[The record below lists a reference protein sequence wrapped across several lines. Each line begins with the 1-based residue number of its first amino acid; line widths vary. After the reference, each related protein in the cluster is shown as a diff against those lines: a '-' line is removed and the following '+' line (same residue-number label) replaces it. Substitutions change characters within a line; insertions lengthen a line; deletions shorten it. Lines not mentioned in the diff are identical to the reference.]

1 MFTCKRRTL
10 FAALA
15 GLVFLTATGG
25 TPARADIEQEA
36 TAFLTT
42 MGNRAISELADT
54 SVPEA
59 ERVARFRNLLTEN
72 IDLRLVAQQ
81 VLARNWRAATDQERN
96 AFTTAL
102 RETLIVRFLPI
113 FDNYKGETFD
123 VVSTRTSTR
132 NPNVVGAVTNVIT
145 PGGDIARIEW
155 FMRKAGGGLR
165 IYDFSAEGIRL
176 TTSLQEEYSAVL
188 RDNGGSVA
196 DLTRRMEATLP
207 ATAVLN

>member
-1 MFTCKRRTL
+1 MFTCKRRSL

-15 GLVFLTATGG
+15 GVFLLATSGAQ
-25 TPARADIEQEA
+25 PARADIESEA
-36 TAFLTT
+36 DAFLTQ
-42 MGNRAISELADT
+42 MGTRAIKELADS
-54 SVPEA
+54 SVGEA
-59 ERVARFRNLLTEN
+59 QRVQSFRTLLNES

-81 VLARNWRAATDQERN
+81 VLARYWRAATEQQRN
-96 AFTTAL
+96 EFTIAL

-113 FDNYKGETFD
+113 FDGYKGETFD

-155 FMRKAGGGLR
+155 FLRKAGGGLL

-176 TTSLQEEYSAVL
+176 TTSLQEEYGAVL
-188 RDNGGSVA
+188 RDNGGDVA

-207 ATAVLN
+207 PTASLQ

>member
-1 MFTCKRRTL
+1 MITCKRRTL

-15 GLVFLTATGG
+15 GVFLSATVSGA
-25 TPARADIEQEA
+25 PAHADIESEA
-36 TAFLTT
+36 DTFLTQ
-42 MGNRAISELADT
+42 MGTRAISELADT
-54 SVPEA
+54 SADEA
-59 ERVARFRNLLTEN
+59 QRVQRFRTLLDES

-81 VLARNWRAATDQERN
+81 VLARYWRAASEQERN
-96 AFTTAL
+96 EFTIAM

-113 FDNYKGETFD
+113 FDGYKGETFD

-145 PGGDIARIEW
+145 PGGDVARIEW
-155 FMRKAGGGLR
+155 FLRKVGGGLL

-176 TTSLQEEYSAVL
+176 TTSLQEEYASVL
-188 RDNGGSVA
+188 RDNGGNVA

-207 ATAVLN
+207 ATAVLE